1 MPTPGRAPR
10 PWHLPA
16 ALLGAVLGVA
26 LQLQQP
32 ALWPRAAYAALLGV
46 SLLAGGWL
54 AWRIWRARMRAAR
67 RWHGG
72 GLLLIAAALLYGLC
86 GLRAA
91 AFLVDALAPQLEG
104 RDLQLTGVVAA
115 MPQSR
120 ETGLRLRLAVE
131 SARLDGAPVR
141 VPGLID
147 LSWYASAPGDA
158 AQAVAQDEARPLPAV
173 HAGERWT

>member
-1 MPTPGRAPR
+1 MFAQPPHQGSADAARAAAVPVSGPAPR
-10 PWHLPA
+10 RWHLPA

-26 LQLQQP
+26 LQLQQA
-32 ALWPRAAYAALLGV
+32 ALWPWPAYAALFGAG
-46 SLLAGGWL
+46 LLVL
-54 AWRIWRARMRAAR
+54 AVWARR

-72 GLLLIAAALLYGLC
+72 GVLLVAMALLYGLC

-91 AFLVDALAPQLEG
+91 AFLAGALAPDLEG
-104 RDLQLTGVVAA
+104 RDLRVTGVIAA

-141 VPGLID
+141 VPGRAL
-147 LSWYASAPGDA
+147 
-158 AQAVAQDEARPLPAV
+158 
-173 HAGERWT
+173 